1 MSDKCPRCK
10 GKIALC
16 STGILEV
23 EPDAEPFLDGVE
35 EALDP
40 LQLGPPT
47 TLYVRACV
55 DCGYLAAYWIDDHLG
70 KDLVRQLARLQ
81 AIIDKLPKTA
91 DGVPVVVGTD
101 KIFVVVP
108 PFGVHS
114 AIAKHGGMTIS
125 TPQGD
130 YSYFI
135 KECYSTKAAASHAQ
149 SAAAEAAAAEEEAQ
163 Q

>member
-1 MSDKCPRCK
+1 MSENCPRCK

-70 KDLVRQLARLQ
+70 KDLVRQLAALQ
-81 AIIDKLPKTA
+81 AIVDKLPKYA
-91 DGVPVVVGTD
+91 DGEPVVDWEAPAWLVYRSAAGFMVGQCCWRQW
-101 KIFVVVP
+101 
-108 PFGVHS
+108 
-114 AIAKHGGMTIS
+114 AL
-125 TPQGD
+125 QG
-130 YSYFI
+130 SELPHWLGLHF
-135 KECYSTKAAASHAQ
+135 TK
-149 SAAAEAAAAEEEAQ
+149 AAAEAAATTAEKEGK
-163 Q
+163 